1 MFASREHQVSA
12 IIVTL
17 FFLLRMYAWKTAYI
31 PSRQK
36 GKLKKCRHWFCFV
49 LHSKSS
55 KVSFPLINLKILGGP
70 KEYRPSFY
78 GLRKLILKSIKK
90 NKHTRIVEKILK
102 IKNQERELLYELSK
116 HGTKTFCVN
125 AMILVNEL
133 VGECNKME

>member
-1 MFASREHQVSA
+1 MDKQQLKIKEPGLWEIQDGSLAFPSFL
-12 IIVTL
+12 TL
-17 FFLLRMYAWKTAYI
+17 FLFD
-31 PSRQK
+31 
-36 GKLKKCRHWFCFV
+36 GLKA
-49 LHSKSS
+49 L
-55 KVSFPLINLKILGGP
+55 PGYN
-70 KEYRPSFY
+70 
-78 GLRKLILKSIKK
+78 RKLILKSIKK

>member
-1 MFASREHQVSA
+1 M
-12 IIVTL
+12 L
-17 FFLLRMYAWKTAYI
+17 
-31 PSRQK
+31 
-36 GKLKKCRHWFCFV
+36 GKLHTSPLDKKVNLKSVDTDFV
-49 LHSKSS
+49 LFLHSKSS
-55 KVSFPLINLKILGGP
+55 KVSFPLINLKILCGP
-70 KEYRPSFY
+70 KEYRQSFY